1 MATINVREI
10 VLNALAT
17 YDPEPFQPDENVEDF
32 IDHGFIDEVVSTA
45 EPVVYEIFADFL
57 HSKEGTALVSD
68 YFNGKIVI

>member
-10 VLNALAT
+10 VLNELAT
-17 YDPEPFQPDENVEDF
+17 YDPEPFQPDESVEDF
-32 IDHGFIDEVVSTA
+32 IDRGFIDDVLNDS
-45 EPVVYEIFADFL
+45 EPVFRNIIAEFL